1 MNDFPQTP
9 ETPKQRLSKE
19 YEDPHYHDDDDVP
32 SVEDAEPRIGGGKPP
47 LRRKPAYRPRR
58 RFDDE

>member
-19 YEDPHYHDDDDVP
+19 YEDPHYHDDEDVTP
-32 SVEDAEPRIGGGKPP
+32 VEDAEPHGGGKP
-47 LRRKPAYRPRR
+47 LSRRKPVYRPRR
-58 RFDDE
+58 RFHEE

>member
-19 YEDPHYHDDDDVP
+19 YEDPHYHDDEDVAP
-32 SVEDAEPRIGGGKPP
+32 VEDAERRGGSKP
-47 LRRKPAYRPRR
+47 LSRRKPVYRPRR
-58 RFDDE
+58 RFHE

>member
-19 YEDPHYHDDDDVP
+19 YEDPHYHDDEDVAP
-32 SVEDAEPRIGGGKPP
+32 VEDAEPRGGKP
-47 LRRKPAYRPRR
+47 LSRRRPVYRPRR
-58 RFDDE
+58 RFHEE